1 MNCRFNKYLSA
12 LSFFNPTLHQ
22 VHVTFSDGHEIFY
35 FKLRC
40 GYNLKR
46 VQHCQHSC
54 VLVNNG
60 SSDTT
65 MLYTWMSTNLIFWTE
80 NTINLSYFFTISL
93 WSIEINLFYYYKKVL
108 NRKRIHSVYQWVH
121 NLRMPCSAS
130 CKLSLR

>member
-1 MNCRFNKYLSA
+1 MNCCFNKYFSA
-12 LSFFNPTLHQ
+12 LSLFNPTLHQ
-22 VHVTFSDGHEIFY
+22 VYVSFSDWHEVFD
-35 FKLRC
+35 FELRC
-40 GYNLKR
+40 CYNLKR